1 MENFNTDTEHL
12 WTAVHTP
19 GRPRRASAQTTVAGP
34 GWGPYAPAVRVV
46 AGKLGGRRLTGPRGE
61 TPRPTADRVREAL
74 FNVVGDLEGAHVL
87 DLFSGTGAVGI
98 EAWSRGA
105 TRVVLVERA
114 VPSLRILR
122 RNLSA
127 LGLSEGIEVKSLEV
141 ARALPGLLAER
152 AAGARPFDLIFADP
166 PYAEAEAALAP
177 VLSAAPALLADDGV
191 LVLEHAR
198 RTASPSPPEGMDADR
213 PRHYGDTTLT
223 VLRKGN
229 PS

>member
-1 MENFNTDTEHL
+1 M
-12 WTAVHTP
+12 
-19 GRPRRASAQTTVAGP
+19 AGSR
-34 GWGPYAPAVRVV
+34 WGPYAPAVRVV

-61 TPRPTADRVREAL
+61 SPRPTADRVREAL
-74 FNVVGDLEGAHVL
+74 FNVLGDLEDAHVL

-122 RNLSA
+122 RNLGA
-127 LGLSEGIEVKSLEV
+127 LGLADRIEVRGVEV
-141 ARALPGLLAER
+141 ARALPALLAER
-152 AAGARPFDLIFADP
+152 SAGARPFDLIFADP
-166 PYAEAEAALAP
+166 PYAEAEAALEP
-177 VLSAAPALLADDGV
+177 VLAAAPSLLGDGGI

-198 RTASPSPPEGMDADR
+198 RTASPGPPEGMDADR

-223 VLRKGN
+223 VLRKGT
-229 PS
+229 SS